1 MPLVIPSRKFS
12 SDGSAIT
19 TLYLLCSVLVWVIVK
34 NRVDISGL
42 AVIVIVE
49 ALSVKKIVEGSSVC
63 VIFKTDVSADK
74 VIISELRKVVVI
86 NSEVIKVDAGSVVV
100 SI

>member
-1 MPLVIPSRKFS
+1 M
-12 SDGSAIT
+12 
-19 TLYLLCSVLVWVIVK
+19 VK
-34 NRVDISGL
+34 NCVDTSGL

-49 ALSVKKIVEGSSVC
+49 ALSVKKTVEGSSVC

-74 VIISELRKVVVI
+74 VIMSELRKVVVI
-86 NSEVIKVDAGSVVV
+86 NSEVINVEAGSVFV

>member
-1 MPLVIPSRKFS
+1 M
-12 SDGSAIT
+12 
-19 TLYLLCSVLVWVIVK
+19 VK
-34 NRVDISGL
+34 NCVDISGL

-49 ALSVKKIVEGSSVC
+49 ALSVRKTVEGSSVS

-74 VIISELRKVVVI
+74 VIMPELRKVVVI
-86 NSEVIKVDAGSVVV
+86 NSEVMKVEAGSVFV